1 VKDTNGGKVQ
11 NRRQRRRWPRARTQF
26 LVWLL
31 FAATAAITFQFA
43 RQQPVSRVNYS
54 APTAAPGDG
63 PEFQDDKTSPALST
77 ESWAVESRAVR
88 PVYRYSL
95 IPGGVESLEEL
106 QKAMQRDPVVAK
118 HFQGFDFQR
127 AHLVRVSETQSM
139 HVAYRLGDKVYWTRK
154 KVSLHPGETLISDG
168 KITARTRCGNR
179 VATAPLGA
187 HGLLDPY
194 EGDLDRPLLASA
206 MVTPE
211 VEVQPDVTAAALPT
225 PMPDVAN
232 ALQPT
237 KNRKRMLPLLFLPL
251 AGFPGGGGSSHEPL
265 AVAPEPGTLLL
276 VSSGLAGVYWR
287 SRKARRKR

>member
-1 VKDTNGGKVQ
+1 MKDINGGKVQ
-11 NRRQRRRWPRARTQF
+11 HRRQQRRRPRARIQF
-26 LVWLL
+26 LVLLL
-31 FAATAAITFQFA
+31 FAATAAVTFQFA
-43 RQQPVSRVNYS
+43 HQQPVSRLQYT
-54 APTAAPGDG
+54 APAVAPADA

-77 ESWAVESRAVR
+77 ASWTVESRAVR

-95 IPGGVESLEEL
+95 VPGGVESLEEL
-106 QKAMQRDPVVAK
+106 QKAMQRDPVVAE
-118 HFQGFDFQR
+118 HFQGFDFQH
-127 AHLVRVSETQSM
+127 AHLARVSETQSM

-179 VATAPLGA
+179 VAAMPLGA
-187 HGLLDPY
+187 HALLDPY
-194 EGDLDRPLLASA
+194 ESDFDRPLFASA

-225 PMPDVAN
+225 PMPDAAK

-237 KNRKRMLPLLFLPL
+237 KNPKRLLPLLFLPL
-251 AGFPGGGGSSHEPL
+251 AGFPRGGSSSHEPL